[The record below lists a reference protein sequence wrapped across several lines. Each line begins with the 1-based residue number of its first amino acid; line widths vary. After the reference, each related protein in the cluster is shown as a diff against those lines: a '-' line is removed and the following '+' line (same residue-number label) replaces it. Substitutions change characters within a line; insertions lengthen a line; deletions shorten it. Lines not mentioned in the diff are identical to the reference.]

1 MYKLAKY
8 NHALFFLLLIKVW
21 KKRWIVVRRPY
32 VFIYRDEKDPC
43 ERGIIN
49 LAQAKT
55 EYVARD
61 QQQQQVKNTFT

>member
-1 MYKLAKY
+1 M
-8 NHALFFLLLIKVW
+8 
-21 KKRWIVVRRPY
+21 RRPY

-55 EYVARD
+55 EYVAKD